1 MPRLSD
7 ATLKG
12 LRASLAPECA
22 GLPAL
27 HLQGILDSTVAALP
41 EGTTEDFLST
51 LGSVGKAVLPA
62 LQQAAPSVAQGAA
75 SGAALGPWGALIGA
89 GAGLASSL
97 IKGQSKP
104 PKPAQPSSPPAAA
117 PVMPAMP
124 IGTSVGASTPS
135 TNAAPALPRVQ
146 TPVALTSPGSS
157 PSDIPGAATVAVV
170 PAMTGSAP
178 IPALPSG
185 QAAAA
190 TLLSLIQNPAVLT
203 ALLSQA
209 LGSSGNPDITTPSG
223 QSVPRGA
230 INSLLTQLLSNASD
244 ELPEAESISEQK
256 YLRDAAGEYLVDPAC
271 LDQLG
276 ALVLIRMH
284 PVESP
289 PSSKA
294 QKREPYVWLDAASTG
309 ESVTFF

>member
-75 SGAALGPWGALIGA
+75 SGATLGPWGALIGA

-97 IKGQSKP
+97 IQGQRK
-104 PKPAQPSSPPAAA
+104 PAAA
-117 PVMPAMP
+117 PPAVSPVSPASPPRQAAATPAPAPIAPSPPP
-124 IGTSVGASTPS
+124 IGRSAAITAVPASVANDAGGVAPV
-135 TNAAPALPRVQ
+135 AAPPA
-146 TPVALTSPGSS
+146 
-157 PSDIPGAATVAVV
+157 V
-170 PAMTGSAP
+170 PASSVP
-178 IPALPSG
+178 SLPSG

-190 TLLSLIQNPAVLT
+190 TLLSMAQNPTVLT

-209 LGSSGNPDITTPSG
+209 LGAQGNPDIATPSG
-223 QSVPRGA
+223 ASVPRGA
-230 INSLLTQLLSNASD
+230 INGLLTQLLSNASND
-244 ELPEAESISEQK
+244 LPEAESITEQR
-256 YLRDAAGEYLVDPAC
+256 YLRDGRGDYLVDPASPE
-271 LDQLG
+271 QVS
-276 ALVLIRMH
+276 ALVLFHIQPR
-284 PVESP
+284 ESTE
-289 PSSKA
+289 SRKGSK
-294 QKREPYVWLDAASTG
+294 QDLFDWLDAGDSA
-309 ESVTFF
+309 ESVAFF